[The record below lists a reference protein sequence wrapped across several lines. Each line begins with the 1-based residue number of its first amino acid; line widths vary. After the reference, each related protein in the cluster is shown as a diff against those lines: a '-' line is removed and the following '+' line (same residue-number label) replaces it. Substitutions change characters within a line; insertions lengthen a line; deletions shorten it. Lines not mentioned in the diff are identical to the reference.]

1 MIRMVVEDRW
11 DSFEFRTTGSL
22 LSRSSGRRWR
32 AERHTWHAT
41 VILIRCASAPSV
53 PSWDLGPNR
62 RWIHLVEAPAS
73 SNWDS
78 GRFCQQT
85 RLYRNEYFFVA
96 KHLEIVSEEVEGGL
110 FALCI
115 CYLLAMYLVDKNLTN
130 CVIFSH
136 VCVWYACNTFARTCL
151 IQGACTRRLSR
162 SKGIGRVIYI
172 IL

>member
-1 MIRMVVEDRW
+1 MIWMVDEDRW
-11 DSFEFRTTGSL
+11 DSFEFRTTVSL
-22 LSRSSGRRWR
+22 LSKSSDRRWR

-41 VILIRCASAPSV
+41 VILIRCASVPSV

-73 SNWDS
+73 NSWDS

-85 RLYRNEYFFVA
+85 RLYRNE
-96 KHLEIVSEEVEGGL
+96 HLFRQNIWKLYRKRWNVVFLHYVSVI
-110 FALCI
+110 F
-115 CYLLAMYLVDKNLTN
+115 LLDKNLTN

-136 VCVWYACNTFARTCL
+136 ICVWYACKGCV
-151 IQGACTRRLSR
+151 IQGLCTRWLSQ